1 MWDFSRAASAAMTY
15 ADAMQEPGHRSGWER
30 LFWLVFERTSNPIA
44 LLDEQRRIVEVND
57 AGLSLLGRHR
67 VDVVGLSIVESIRP
81 DERAA
86 AAREWQTFLRNG
98 EYMGKRALVRADG
111 SEVQVEFAARLEV
124 LGGRRLAI
132 YVAMVDDDPPP
143 SPSSLPAGDLPLT
156 KREREVVTLIALG
169 QDTAEI
175 AKELH
180 ISPETVRTH
189 VRNAMSKLGART
201 RAHLVAIVLCSEHA
215 VHVSCIEGHVRAT

>member
-1 MWDFSRAASAAMTY
+1 
-15 ADAMQEPGHRSGWER
+15 
-30 LFWLVFERTSNPIA
+30 
-44 LLDEQRRIVEVND
+44 
-57 AGLSLLGRHR
+57 
-67 VDVVGLSIVESIRP
+67 
-81 DERAA
+81 
-86 AAREWQTFLRNG
+86 
-98 EYMGKRALVRADG
+98 
-111 SEVQVEFAARLEV
+111 
-124 LGGRRLAI
+124 LAI

-143 SPSSLPAGDLPLT
+143 PPSSGPAGQLPLT
-156 KREREVVTLIALG
+156 KREREVVILIALG

-215 VHVSCIEGHVRAT
+215 VHVPCIEGRSG

>member
-1 MWDFSRAASAAMTY
+1 MTY
-15 ADAMQEPGHRSGWER
+15 ADAMQEPGQRAGWER

-143 SPSSLPAGDLPLT
+143 SPSSLSAGELPLT

-215 VHVSCIEGHVRAT
+215 VPVPCIEGHVRAT

>member
-1 MWDFSRAASAAMTY
+1 MTY
-15 ADAMQEPGHRSGWER
+15 ADAMQEPGQRAGWER

-143 SPSSLPAGDLPLT
+143 SPSSLSAGELPLT

-215 VHVSCIEGHVRAT
+215 VHVPCIEGHVRAT

>member
-1 MWDFSRAASAAMTY
+1 MMSRLDAQKLADLVGSPFAAQLVAAMP
-15 ADAMQEPGHRSGWER
+15 EPA
-30 LFWLVFERTSNPIA
+30 V
-44 LLDEQRRIVEVND
+44 IV
-57 AGLSLLGRHR
+57 S
-67 VDVVGLSIVESIRP
+67 S

-143 SPSSLPAGDLPLT
+143 SPSSLSAGELPLT

-175 AKELH
+175 AKEG
-180 ISPETVRTH
+180 PQ
-189 VRNAMSKLGART
+189 RT
-201 RAHLVAIVLCSEHA
+201 RRIFT
-215 VHVSCIEGHVRAT
+215 G

>member
-1 MWDFSRAASAAMTY
+1 MTY
-15 ADAMQEPGHRSGWER
+15 ADAMQEPGQGAGWER

-57 AGLSLLGRHR
+57 AGLSLWGRDR
-67 VDVVGLSIVESIRP
+67 GDVVGLSIVESIKP
-81 DERAA
+81 DERTA
-86 AAREWQTFLRNG
+86 AAREWQAFLRNG
-98 EYMGKRALVRADG
+98 EYAGKRALVRADG

-143 SPSSLPAGDLPLT
+143 SPSSRPAGELPLT

-215 VHVSCIEGHVRAT
+215 VHVPCIEGQSG

>member
-1 MWDFSRAASAAMTY
+1 MTY
-15 ADAMQEPGHRSGWER
+15 ADAMREPGLGAGWER

-57 AGLSLLGRHR
+57 AGLSLSGRDR
-67 VDVVGLSIVESIRP
+67 GDVVGSSIVESIRP
-81 DERAA
+81 DERTA
-86 AAREWQTFLRNG
+86 AAREWQAFLRNR
-98 EYMGKRALVRADG
+98 EYSGKRALVRADG
-111 SEVQVEFAARLEV
+111 SEVQVEFAARLEA

-132 YVAMVDDDPPP
+132 YVAMVDEDPPP
-143 SPSSLPAGDLPLT
+143 APFSRPAGELPLT

-180 ISPETVRTH
+180 VSPETVRTH

-215 VHVSCIEGHVRAT
+215 VHAPCIEGRSGSV

>member
-1 MWDFSRAASAAMTY
+1 MTY
-15 ADAMQEPGHRSGWER
+15 ADAMQEPGQRAGWER

-44 LLDEQRRIVEVND
+44 LLDDQRRIVEVND

-67 VDVVGLSIVESIRP
+67 GDVVGLSIVESIRP
-81 DERAA
+81 DERTA
-86 AAREWQTFLRNG
+86 AAREWQAFLRDG
-98 EYMGKRALVRADG
+98 EYSGRRALIRADG

-132 YVAMVDDDPPP
+132 YVAMVDGDPPL
-143 SPSSLPAGDLPLT
+143 SPSSQPAGELPLT

-169 QDTAEI
+169 QDTTEI
-175 AKELH
+175 ARELH

-215 VHVSCIEGHVRAT
+215 VHVPCIEGHLRAT